1 MPIIYSFRDF
11 TLNHK
16 PMSMKIGL
24 DIMGGDFAPE
34 NCLAGAVDALNAL
47 PADVR
52 IVLIGDTEKA
62 KAYLNSKHIPESQF
76 DFVHAPD
83 VIEMGEH
90 PTKALAQ
97 KPNSSISVG
106 YKLLKENEIQ
116 SFASAG
122 NTGAMLVG
130 AMFSVKAV
138 PGVIRPCI
146 TSILPKENGG
156 FGIVLDVGTNADCKP
171 DVLYQFAI
179 LGSIFA
185 KEVYKI
191 DNPKVGLLN
200 IGEEPEKGNLV
211 AQATH
216 ALMKDSKDFNF
227 VGNVEGIEV
236 FEDKADVIVCEGF
249 TGNVL
254 LKTAEAF
261 YSIIKRR
268 NRSDDYFDKFN
279 YELYGGT
286 PILGINSNVMIAH
299 GKSTPL
305 AFKNMLILSR
315 DIVEANLNEKIKT
328 VFQ

>member
-1 MPIIYSFRDF
+1 
-11 TLNHK
+11 
-16 PMSMKIGL
+16 MKIGL
-24 DIMGGDFAPE
+24 DIMGGDFAPT
-34 NCLAGAVDALNAL
+34 NCLDGAIMALDLL
-47 PADVR
+47 PSDVK
-52 IVLIGDTEKA
+52 IVLIGDIEKA
-62 KAYLNSKHIPESQF
+62 KNYLKTKDVSEDKFE
-76 DFVHAPD
+76 FVHAPD

-97 KPNSSISVG
+97 KPQSSISIG
-106 YKLLKENEIQ
+106 FKLLKENELQ
-116 SFASAG
+116 CFASAG

-130 AMFSVKAV
+130 SMFSVKAV
-138 PGVIRPCI
+138 SGVIRPCI
-146 TSILPKENGG
+146 TSIVPKENGG
-156 FGIVLDVGTNADCKP
+156 YGIILDVGTNADCKP

-179 LGSIFA
+179 LGSVFA

-191 DNPKVGLLN
+191 ENPKIGLLN

-211 AQATH
+211 AQAAH
-216 ALMKDSKDFNF
+216 SLMKDSKDFNF
-227 VGNVEGIEV
+227 VGNVEGSEV
-236 FEDKADVIVCEGF
+236 FGDKADVIVCEGF
-249 TGNVL
+249 AGNVF

-261 YSIIKRR
+261 YSMIKKR
-268 NRSDDYFDKFN
+268 NRSDEYFDKFN

-305 AFKNMLILSR
+305 AFKNMVILSK

>member
-1 MPIIYSFRDF
+1 
-11 TLNHK
+11 
-16 PMSMKIGL
+16 MKIGL
-24 DIMGGDFAPE
+24 DIMGGDFAPK
-34 NCLAGAVDALNAL
+34 NCIDGAIDALASL
-47 PADVR
+47 PDHVR
-52 IVLIGDTEKA
+52 IVLIGDSPQA
-62 KAYLNSKHIPESQF
+62 KTYIKTKNISEDKF

-83 VIEMGEH
+83 VIEMSEH

-97 KPNSSISVG
+97 KPNSSIAVG

-116 SFASAG
+116 CFAGAG

-146 TSILPKENGG
+146 TSILPKINGG
-156 FGIVLDVGTNADCKP
+156 FGIILDVGTNADCKP
-171 DVLYQFAI
+171 DVLYQFGI
-179 LGSIFA
+179 LGSVFA

-191 DNPKVGLLN
+191 ENPKIGLLN

-211 AQATH
+211 AQAAH

-227 VGNVEGIEV
+227 VGNVEGLEV

-261 YSIIKRR
+261 YSLSKRR
-268 NRSDDYFDKFN
+268 HIKDEYFDKFN

-286 PILGINSNVMIAH
+286 PVLGVNSNVMIAH
-299 GKSTPL
+299 GKSSAL
-305 AFKNMLILSR
+305 AFKNMITLSK
-315 DIVEANLNEKIKT
+315 DVVEANLNEKIKT